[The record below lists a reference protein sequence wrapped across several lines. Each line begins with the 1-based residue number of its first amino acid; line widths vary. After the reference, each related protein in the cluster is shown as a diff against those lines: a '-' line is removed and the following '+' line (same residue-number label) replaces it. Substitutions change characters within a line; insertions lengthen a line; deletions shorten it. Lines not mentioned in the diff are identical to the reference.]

1 MTPEELR
8 MATNLPQGADIIG
21 AAVPRIDGALKT
33 TGTARYAVDHDF
45 PNLAHAVAVQSTIG
59 KGRIRSLDASAAEK
73 MPGVLLVLHHGNMEP
88 VFRTFPHQ
96 EDGTISETRPPLED
110 DKIYYWG
117 QFVAL
122 VVAETLEQAKAAA
135 NAVRVDYDA
144 ETPDVRTDLG
154 AEFTGKRESS
164 WKRGDPDKALAEAPV
179 VVDETYVTP
188 VETHN
193 PMEMHGT
200 VAVWDGDNVT
210 LYESTQGVVNHR
222 TVMSE
227 VLGVPRE
234 NVRVIS
240 RFIGSGFGGKLFPWP
255 QSTLAAVTARKLNRP
270 VKLSVDRRMMFSNT
284 GHRPRT
290 QQRIRL
296 GASQDGKL
304 TAIRHDFY
312 TETSQ
317 LDDFVEHC
325 GEQTPFLYS
334 CPNLEVTTA
343 MVRRNVGAPAPMRG
357 PGAVPGLFALE
368 SAIDELAIK
377 LKMDPVEFRLKNDAE
392 RDEGKNL
399 PFSSRHLKEC
409 YQTGAEKIGWKQRT
423 PEVGSMKRNGKVI
436 GWGVGGA
443 SWSAAR
449 IPCTASVELCQNGR
463 VCVRCATQDI
473 GTGTYTVF
481 AQVIHART
489 GVALDKID
497 VFLGDT
503 TLPDGPTSG
512 GSMATSAILPATT
525 MAVNQAVSRLI
536 NIATLLPNSPFHGA
550 QPDTLTLAQGR
561 IQPKGGAQ
569 QAKVIGAA
577 YHGGA
582 DLTANGLPFQEV
594 LRMANMSGITSMGR
608 TFPSMEDPKAKEY
621 SLHSY
626 GCHFAEIEWEP
637 EIARLR
643 VSRIF
648 SIFDCGRIINAKAGA
663 NQILG
668 AAVMGVGMSLFEETI
683 HDPRTGQPINNNFA
697 DYIVPTCADLPDLDV
712 TFLDYP
718 DLIVNEYGAR
728 GIGEIGMAGVA
739 PAIAS
744 AVNHATGIRVR
755 DLPIRIED
763 LLNST
768 VRSG

>member
-1 MTPEELR
+1 
-8 MATNLPQGADIIG
+8 MATANLPQGAGIIG
-21 AAVPRIDGALKT
+21 AGVPRIDGALKT

-59 KGRIRSLDASAAEK
+59 KGRIRRLDASAAEK

-96 EDGTISETRPPLED
+96 EDGTISETRPPFED
-110 DKIYYWG
+110 DNIYYWG

-122 VVAETLEQAKAAA
+122 AVAETLEQARAAA
-135 NAVRVDYDA
+135 NAVRVEYDA
-144 ETPDVRTDLG
+144 EAPDMRTDLS
-154 AEFTGKRESS
+154 AEYTGKRDSS
-164 WKRGDPDKALAEAPV
+164 WKRGDPDKALSEAPV

-188 VETHN
+188 AETHN

-200 VAVWDGDNVT
+200 VAVWEGDNVT
-210 LYESTQGVVNHR
+210 LYESSQGVVNHR

-296 GASQDGKL
+296 GATQDGKL

-312 TETSQ
+312 SETSQ

-334 CPNLEVTTA
+334 CPNLEVTAA

-409 YQTGAEKIGWKQRT
+409 YQTGAEKIGWKRRT
-423 PEVGSMKRNGKVI
+423 PEVGSMKRDGKVI

-443 SWSAAR
+443 SWAAAR
-449 IPCTASVELCQNGR
+449 VPCTASVELCQNGR
-463 VCVRCATQDI
+463 VSVRCATQDI
-473 GTGTYTVF
+473 GTGTYTIF
-481 AQVIHART
+481 AQVVHART
-489 GVALDKID
+489 GVPLNRID

-512 GSMATSAILPATT
+512 GSMATSAVLPAST
-525 MAVNQAVSRLI
+525 MAVNQAVTRLI
-536 NIATLLPNSPFHGA
+536 NIATLLPGSPFHGA
-550 QPDTLTLAQGR
+550 RPDTLTLAQGR
-561 IQPKGGAQ
+561 IQSKDGAQ
-569 QAKVIGAA
+569 QAKIVGAA
-577 YHGGA
+577 YHNGG
-582 DLTANGLPFQEV
+582 DLTANGLPFEEV
-594 LRMANMSGITSMGR
+594 LRLANMSGITSVGR

-621 SLHSY
+621 SLHSF
-626 GCHFAEIEWEP
+626 GCHFAEVEWEP

-739 PAIAS
+739 PAITS
-744 AVNHATGIRVR
+744 AVHHATGIRVR
-755 DLPIRIED
+755 ELPIRIED
-763 LLNST
+763 LLKSNVLSA
-768 VRSG
+768 

>member
-1 MTPEELR
+1 
-8 MATNLPQGADIIG
+8 MATANLPQGADIIG
-21 AAVPRIDGALKT
+21 AVVPRIDGPLKT
-33 TGTARYAVDHDF
+33 TGVARYAVDHHF

-59 KGRIRSLDASAAEK
+59 KGRIRRLDVSAAER
-73 MPGVLLVLHHGNMEP
+73 MPGVVLVMHHGNMEGA
-88 VFRTFPHQ
+88 FRTFPRQ
-96 EDGTISETRPPLED
+96 EDGTASEARPPFED

-117 QFVAL
+117 QYIAV

-135 NAVRVDYDA
+135 NAVKVEYDA
-144 ETPDVRTDLG
+144 ETPDVRADLS
-154 AEFTGKRESS
+154 AEFNGKRESS
-164 WKRGDPDKALAEAPV
+164 WKRGDPDKALTDAPV
-179 VVDETYVTP
+179 VIDETYVTP
-188 VETHN
+188 AETHN

-210 LYESTQGVVNHR
+210 LYESSQGVVNHR

-270 VKLSVDRRMMFSNT
+270 VKISTDRRMMFSNT

-296 GASQDGKL
+296 GATTDGKL

-368 SAIDELAIK
+368 SAINELAIK
-377 LKMDPVEFRLKNDAE
+377 LKMDPVELRLKNDAD

-409 YQTGAEKIGWKQRT
+409 YQTGAEKIGWKNRN
-423 PEVGSMKRNGKVI
+423 PEVGSMKRDGKVI

-473 GTGTYTVF
+473 GTGTYTIF
-481 AQVIHART
+481 AQVVHART
-489 GVALDKID
+489 GVPLDKID

-503 TLPDGPTSG
+503 VLPDGPTSG
-512 GSMATSAILPATT
+512 GSMATSAIMPATT

-536 NIATLLPNSPFHGA
+536 NIATLLPGSPFHGA
-550 QPDTLTLAQGR
+550 HPDSLTVAQGR
-561 IQPKGGAQ
+561 IKTKENAQ
-569 QAKVIGAA
+569 QTARIVGAA
-577 YHGGA
+577 YHAGGA
-582 DLTANGLPFQEV
+582 DLTANGLPFEEV
-594 LRMANMSGITSMGR
+594 LRMANLSGITSVGK

-621 SLHSY
+621 SLHSF
-626 GCHFAEIEWEP
+626 GCHFAEVEWEP

-648 SIFDCGRIINAKAGA
+648 SIFDCGRIINKGAGT

-668 AAVMGVGMSLFEETI
+668 AAVMGVGMTLFEETI

-697 DYIVPTCADLPDLDV
+697 DYIVPTCADLPELDV

-739 PAIAS
+739 PAIAD
-744 AVNHATGIRVR
+744 AVYHATGVRVR
-755 DLPIRIED
+755 ELPIRIED
-763 LLNST
+763 LLKST
-768 VRSG
+768 VMSV

>member
-1 MTPEELR
+1 M
-8 MATNLPQGADIIG
+8 
-21 AAVPRIDGALKT
+21 PRIDGPLKT
-33 TGTARYAVDHDF
+33 SGTARYAVDHHF
-45 PNLAHAVAVQSTIG
+45 PNLAHAVAVQSSIG
-59 KGRIRSLDASAAEK
+59 KGRIRGLDTSAAEK
-73 MPGVLLVLHHGNMEP
+73 MPGVLLVLHHGNMGP
-88 VFRTFPHQ
+88 VYRTFPHQ
-96 EDGTISETRPPLED
+96 EDGTISEARPPFD
-110 DKIYYWG
+110 DNNIYYWG
-117 QFVAL
+117 QYVAA
-122 VVAETLEQAKAAA
+122 VVAETLEQATAAA
-135 NAVRVDYDA
+135 NAVKVEYDA

-154 AEFTGKRESS
+154 ADFTGNRESS
-164 WKRGDPDKALAEAPV
+164 WLRGDPDKALQEAPV
-179 VVDETYVTP
+179 TIDETYSTP

-200 VAVWDGDNVT
+200 VAVWDGDDVT

-255 QSTLAAVTARKLNRP
+255 QSTIAAAAARRLNRP
-270 VKLSVDRRMMFSNT
+270 VKISVDRRMMFSNV

-296 GASQDGKL
+296 GATQDGKL

-312 TETSQ
+312 TQTSE

-334 CPNLEVTTA
+334 CANLEVTTA

-368 SAIDELAIK
+368 SAINELAEK
-377 LKMDPVEFRLKNDAE
+377 LKMDPVELRLKNDAE

-409 YQTGAEKIGWKQRT
+409 YQTGAEKIGWKNRT
-423 PEVGSMKRNGKVI
+423 PGIGSMRRDGKVI

-443 SWSAAR
+443 SWAAAR
-449 IPCTASVELCQNGR
+449 IPCTASVEFCQNGR

-473 GTGTYTVF
+473 GTGTYTIF
-481 AQVIHART
+481 AQVVHAKT
-489 GVALDKID
+489 GVPLDKID

-503 TLPDGPTSG
+503 QLPEGPTSG
-512 GSMATSAILPATT
+512 GSMATSAVLPATT
-525 MAVNQAVSRLI
+525 MAVNQATTRLI
-536 NIATLLPNSPFHGA
+536 NIATMLPSSPFHGA
-550 QPDTLTLAQGR
+550 HPDTLTLAEGR
-561 IQPKGGAQ
+561 IQSKGGPR
-569 QAKVIGAA
+569 QAKVVGTA
-577 YHGGA
+577 YHPGGG
-582 DLTANGLPFQEV
+582 DLTANGLPFEEV
-594 LRMANMSGITSMGR
+594 LRLANLSGITAVGR
-608 TFPSMEDPKAKEY
+608 TFPSFEDPKAKEY
-621 SLHSY
+621 SLHSF
-626 GCHFAEIEWEP
+626 GCHFAEVEWEP

-648 SIFDCGRIINAKAGA
+648 SIFDCGRIINKGAGT

-668 AAVMGVGMSLFEETI
+668 AAVMGVGMSLFENTI
-683 HDPRTGQPINNNFA
+683 HDARTGQPINNNFA

-739 PAIAS
+739 PAITE
-744 AVNHATGIRVR
+744 AVYHATGVRVR
-755 DLPIRIED
+755 QLPIRIED
-763 LLNST
+763 LLKST
-768 VRSG
+768 VLEA